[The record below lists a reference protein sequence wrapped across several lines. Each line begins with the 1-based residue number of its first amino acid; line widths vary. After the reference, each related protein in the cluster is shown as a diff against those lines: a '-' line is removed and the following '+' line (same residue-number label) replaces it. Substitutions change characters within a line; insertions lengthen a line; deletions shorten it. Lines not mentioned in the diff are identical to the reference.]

1 MSLFRNGNVAAG
13 KRLEV
18 FQGNGG
24 NLAIRTGKRL
34 AAGRETGTSR
44 YRVRDDCGSGAGN
57 LRECALLFTRLKIA
71 GECRS
76 LSCSC

>member
-1 MSLFRNGNVAAG
+1 MSLFRNGSFAAG

-24 NLAIRTGKRL
+24 NPAMRTGKRL
-34 AAGRETGTSR
+34 AAGRKTGTSR
-44 YRVRDDCGSGAGN
+44 YRARDGCGSGAGN
-57 LRECALLFTRLKIA
+57 PRECALLFARLKIA